1 MRKYFHLNP
10 QTQTK
15 QVLLPPKRSKNM
27 FVTNINCRY
36 HTDISAQLTTLFCS
50 LQEGSYGPQV
60 TFMPQ
65 EEGLYLTPA
74 PVVD

>member
-10 QTQTK
+10 QTQTI
-15 QVLLPPKRSKNM
+15 QVLLLPKCSNNI
-27 FVTNINCRY
+27 FVTNTNCRY
-36 HTDISAQLTTLFCS
+36 YTDISAQLTTLFCS
-50 LQEGSYGPQV
+50 LQEGPYGPQV

>member
-1 MRKYFHLNP
+1 MRTRTHTPTEIIKL
-10 QTQTK
+10 Q
-15 QVLLPPKRSKNM
+15 LPPKCSKNI
-27 FVTNINCRY
+27 FVTNTNCRY
-36 HTDISAQLTTLFCS
+36 HNDISAQLTILFCS